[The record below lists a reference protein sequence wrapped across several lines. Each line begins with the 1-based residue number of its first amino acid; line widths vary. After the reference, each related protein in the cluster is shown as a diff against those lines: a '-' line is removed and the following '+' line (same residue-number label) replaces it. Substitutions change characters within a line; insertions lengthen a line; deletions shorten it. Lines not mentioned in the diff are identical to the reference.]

1 MAETVLLDGREFS
14 NVSQNI
20 TAAQNDYIYVQ
31 LNDCGASRLLKQV
44 ADGKR
49 SDPLAHE
56 LLLTILR
63 SGMSSQ
69 VLASLLTEKGKKWTR
84 IEADRNAAI
93 FAEITDNE
101 EIIRMRKVIVN
112 FVSAFFQSGEV
123 SSTTSPT
130 SSSQNEKAPA
140 MSSAGAA
147 ILASSPESSEQ

>member
-1 MAETVLLDGREFS
+1 MADTVLLDGREFS
-14 NVSQNI
+14 NVSQQI

-49 SDPLAHE
+49 SDALAHE

-63 SGMSSQ
+63 SGMASQ
-69 VLASLLTEKGKKWTR
+69 LLAGLLTEKGKKWTR

-101 EIIRMRKVIVN
+101 EKVRMRTGIVE
-112 FVSAFFQSGEV
+112 FVFGFFLSGEV
-123 SSTTSPT
+123 SSTTSPK
-130 SSSQNEKAPA
+130 SSNPNEKDPA
-140 MSSAGAA
+140 ITSAGVATS
-147 ILASSPESSEQ
+147 ASSPESSGK